1 MKKIAA
7 IILASILLTS
17 CEERLLGPEP
27 ENTPQSNFEIL
38 WKTFDEKYALFA
50 AKHINWD
57 SLHTFYGAMI
67 TASTTDDQLWNICA
81 GLLSNLDDGHVVLIN
96 RDVSKI
102 FSAGKIGQRKMDDF
116 SLDLIKQ
123 NFLDGCVVAG
133 QGRITYGKVKNNN
146 IGYIHISSFSGTNF
160 GNGVD
165 WAYAIDSAVAKL
177 QGCDG
182 MIVDVRNNGGGL
194 RVTGDIIVSAFI
206 DREITYFYQ
215 RLKTGRGHDDFGP
228 VRKITIT
235 PRPNTSTYTKKIA
248 FLTNRFS
255 ASGSEYAAQI
265 FKNLSYSTQIGD
277 TTYGVFGEITSDGEL
292 PNGWIFWYPC
302 TVTTT
307 PDGVCHEG
315 VGILPDKL
323 VENTAGDIA
332 AGRDNVL
339 TYAAK
344 FLSH

>member
-1 MKKIAA
+1 MKQIAA
-7 IILASILLTS
+7 IILASVLLTS

-27 ENTPQSNFEIL
+27 ADTPQTNFEIL
-38 WKTFDEKYALFA
+38 WKTFDEKYALFS
-50 AKHINWD
+50 AKNINWD
-57 SLHTFYGAMI
+57 SLHTFYGAMV
-67 TASTTDDQLWNICA
+67 TPSTTDDQLWNICTE
-81 GLLSNLDDGHVVLIN
+81 LLSNLDDGHVVLIN
-96 RDVSKI
+96 RDVSKV
-102 FSAGKIGQRKMDDF
+102 FSAGKVGQRRMDDF

-123 NFLDGCVVAG
+123 RFLDSCVVAG
-133 QGRITYGKVKNNN
+133 QGRITYGKIKNNN
-146 IGYIHISSFSGTNF
+146 IGYIHVSSFTGTNS

-165 WAYAIDSAVAKL
+165 WAYAVDSAVAKL
-177 QGCDG
+177 YGCDG

-228 VRKITIT
+228 VRAITIS
-235 PRPNTSTYTKKIA
+235 PRPNTPTYTKKIT

-277 TTYGVFGEITSDGEL
+277 TTYGVQGEITADAEM
-292 PNGWIFWYPC
+292 PNGWVFWFPC
-302 TVTTT
+302 TLTTT

-315 VGILPDKL
+315 IGIVPDML
-323 VENTAGDIA
+323 VENSKSDID
-332 AGRDNVL
+332 AGRDRIL
-339 TYAAK
+339 QRAIGY
-344 FLSH
+344 LSN